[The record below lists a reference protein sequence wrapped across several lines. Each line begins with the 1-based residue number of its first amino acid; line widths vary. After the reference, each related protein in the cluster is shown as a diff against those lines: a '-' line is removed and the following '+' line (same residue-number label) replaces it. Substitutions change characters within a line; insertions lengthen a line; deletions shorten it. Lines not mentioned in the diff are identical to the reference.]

1 MGIKIVTFRLSVM
14 DRNRIWTQEEIDELH
29 RLRSL
34 GLEWSEI
41 AVRLGRTR
49 KAVEH
54 KIYNKPIR
62 RVATRGRQLTE
73 KELAWVIRHYKH
85 TKNEE
90 IMERFELSHSSLH
103 RIAREHGLTK
113 SRHFMKKTQDEA
125 QVAAAE
131 SHRRNGTYPP
141 KGFRIPGSDKNCFKK
156 GQSNQDRLTPK
167 RYAEM
172 QEKRRASWRATY
184 DRDKRRTLA
193 WGFEQRTKF
202 RFVKQSRSK
211 IAFRHGL
218 RKCGYVEDPNNH
230 NLYYYTSEHMR
241 RPKRERNASKYG
253 IKIIALETYETT

>member
-1 MGIKIVTFRLSVM
+1 MAK
-14 DRNRIWTQEEIDELH
+14 NRKWTQDEIDELR

-34 GLEWSEI
+34 GMEWSEI

-62 RVATRGRQLTE
+62 KVATRGRQLTE

-85 TKNEE
+85 TKNDE
-90 IMERFELSHSSLH
+90 IMERLGISHSSLH

-113 SRHFMKKTQDEA
+113 SRQFMKKTQDEA

-141 KGFRIPGSDKNCFKK
+141 KGFRIPGSENNGFKK
-156 GQSNQDRLTPK
+156 GQSNKDRLSPK

-172 QEKRRASWRATY
+172 EEKRRVSWRETY
-184 DRDKRRTLA
+184 DRDKRRTLS

-202 RFVKQSRSK
+202 RFVKQTKSK
-211 IAFRHGL
+211 LCYRYNL
-218 RKCGYVEDPNNH
+218 RKKGYIESPEDH
-230 NLYYYTSEHMR
+230 NLYFYPSEEMR
-241 RPKRERNASKYG
+241 RPIMESHATKYG
-253 IKIIALETYETT
+253 IRFKQLSNPKL